1 MDGSPMFN
9 GSPHV
14 SQMQPPQGPYPQPPS
29 MSMVQQQQQLQLM
42 QAQQQAAA
50 APADSD
56 KILRLFIRDYLA
68 AHNFHS
74 TAAALTK
81 EAELPG
87 PAPRP
92 PQDAQ
97 QPPPPTTQQVCAQL
111 GIQLPALPAGG
122 LEEWWHIF
130 NEIFSAVRGDQK
142 SGVVVDMV
150 RAQNERMTQRSQAQK
165 ATVVPNMNGMTQ
177 LAMNMNP
184 MAAAAA
190 AAAAAVQQPAL
201 QIQLQPAAQIAPG
214 PGPGPRPMAP
224 PQQPLLTPNTFAT
237 NAHLMSQSIHALGL
251 AGRDPKTFTQEERQR
266 IMERTM
272 RTQQQSVQAQQA
284 QQMSMQQ
291 QQQLGQQQRVQLHQQ
306 HQQQMQ
312 HQAAQAQMAQLQQ
325 QQLALQHHQQ
335 QIQHALQQQALQQGG
350 GAHGQGGLSGM
361 GVDLKTTN
369 QQLAELQARQA
380 AVLRRQQEQLKRR
393 LSVAPQSAETSPAA
407 SGPPAPGQGQ
417 GQGQGQVAPSPVVGN
432 MPGPGPG
439 QGQGGN
445 VGGGAGQNNGT
456 DSNTAS
462 GNGSGDGNE
471 QGNNNRSPNAQQNN
485 QPQPPTDTNSNDSQ
499 ATQNQNP
506 NPFAMEWPNADS
518 TDAPAFDA
526 SDLFDFGDNDNEE
539 GQNSGDVSN
548 GAQVTSADWNAGLP
562 TGMIT
567 GDSFGGFDFGDMGG
581 DINFENFA

>member
-1 MDGSPMFN
+1 
-9 GSPHV
+9 
-14 SQMQPPQGPYPQPPS
+14 
-29 MSMVQQQQQLQLM
+29 M

-165 ATVVPNMNGMTQ
+165 ATVVQNMNGMTQ

-201 QIQLQPAAQIAPG
+201 QIQLQPPAQIAPGPG

-350 GAHGQGGLSGM
+350 GAHGQGGQGGM

-393 LSVAPQSAETSPAA
+393 LSAAPQSAETSPAA
-407 SGPPAPGQGQ
+407 TGPPAPGQ

-432 MPGPGPG
+432 MPGPG
-439 QGQGGN
+439 QGGN
-445 VGGGAGQNNGT
+445 VGGGAGQT
-456 DSNTAS
+456 TSSDSNTAS
-462 GNGSGDGNE
+462 ANNNGNGDGNE
-471 QGNNNRSPNAQQNN
+471 GPGNETAQQNN
-485 QPQPPTDTNSNDSQ
+485 QPQPPANPNSSDSQ
-499 ATQNQNP
+499 ATQNQNL
-506 NPFAMEWPNADS
+506 NPFAMEWPNADT
-518 TDAPAFDA
+518 TDASAFDA

-539 GQNSGDVSN
+539 GENSGEASN
-548 GAQVTSADWNAGLP
+548 GAQVASADWNAGLP
-562 TGMIT
+562 TGMTT